1 MQYTYAVN
9 VMTIILYLGIGAYRK
24 RGQNEFVSVG
34 GTEVF
39 SGCVGGDG
47 RSATE
52 KAAATTNNP
61 DQVVIYQWFP
71 FYFFLTRRSRGGRK
85 SRPGNC
91 GTTTNHSIKTLSSRK
106 NLQRGTY
113 LYAVHKKRIPL

>member
-61 DQVVIYQWFP
+61 DQVVIYQ
-71 FYFFLTRRSRGGRK
+71 
-85 SRPGNC
+85 
-91 GTTTNHSIKTLSSRK
+91 
-106 NLQRGTY
+106 
-113 LYAVHKKRIPL
+113 